1 MPHTKDHVLQ
11 TDFDLDAIDA
21 KEIEEAAAN
30 LLRTGVTTTV
40 STSTS
45 SSKSSSR
52 GSRISITEQINRRFF
67 EVPTPEEFLDNFEV
81 AFGGFL
87 SNMRDSGL
95 SPGDIGLAL
104 DPATGL
110 MDLLLGEYMGGLA
123 QRAAAGEDIFSIVG
137 TEEDFKLLRT
147 EPGTES
153 IEKGTS
159 QNTTKGS
166 STSSGGSSTQSP
178 TDPDEEKRAFDFG
191 PQQPGAGAGDSEE
204 TSRSKQS
211 GSSTSESDS
220 KDTSLSTF
228 KSVTQVLSA
237 PKIAAVFSFSP
248 GSFLD
253 ERFHGDA
260 GELATF
266 IASRKGER
274 QRGRQTITGAPVVTA
289 RRT

>member
-1 MPHTKDHVLQ
+1 MPDVKGHTLQ
-11 TDFDLDAIDA
+11 TTFDLDAIDA
-21 KEIEEAAAN
+21 KEIEAAAAN
-30 LLRTGVTTTV
+30 LLKGGASSTV

-45 SSKSSSR
+45 TSQSSSR

-87 SNMRDSGL
+87 SDMRDSGL
-95 SPGDIGLAL
+95 NPGDIGLAL

-110 MDLLLGEYMGGLA
+110 MDLLLDEYMGGLA

-159 QNTTKGS
+159 ESTTKGS
-166 STSSGGSSTQSP
+166 SSSSGGSSTKSP
-178 TDPDEEKRAFDFG
+178 TEAEGGRAFDFG
-191 PQQPGAGAGDSEE
+191 PQEPGSGTPGEKE
-204 TSRSKQS
+204 TSTSKQS
-211 GSSTSESDS
+211 GSSTSQSDS

-248 GSFLD
+248 GSFLE